1 MAESRST
8 SQEVPVEEPTPATNG
23 ANAVGRSQPDKRSR
37 WLKKHEPPKADDSAK
52 EKTEQQRRF
61 EEHLPYGICLSGG
74 GIRSASFSLGV
85 LQRMHRDNMLVGKES
100 ARWLSCVSGGS
111 YIGTALTILARGPF
125 RDQQGKK
132 QVETPT
138 PEPPTASL
146 PAYDPRSP
154 EVAFLRDNTKYL
166 THGWG
171 GLPVMFWRLVLGIF
185 WNLILFSTVILLIAV
200 PVGWLYGWRLGS
212 LRVNPPAGVTAHAPA
227 TPSWIYLTALA
238 IAVVGI
244 VTGFV
249 WVAGLWT
256 KALTRKILVVVS
268 LGAIGI
274 AIAWLLVLVVT
285 PAFLEWIRRGFETTT
300 SGAHPTTAGAGSS
313 ARTTAAAGGS
323 ALVLSALTALF
334 GVRAVRTADSWWNQ
348 IPEGDRTKV
357 LNKAWHWILS
367 HRATVLNLLA
377 WALAPLTIAAVAI
390 FGCEIG
396 ALFVP
401 GFAPGVGSWLAPVV
415 FGAVLFG
422 VILIW
427 TFADL
432 TAWSLHPFYRER
444 LSNAF
449 VLKRFKADR
458 KAWSPTAVD
467 DNGVRVD
474 ACPRPYDAIYR
485 LSEAQP
491 DDTPELVV
499 CASANVSKYGAT
511 PTGAPV
517 ASFVFSWS
525 KIGGDVVGN
534 WTATEYEDAL
544 KKVPLWE
551 RTITAPGAMAMS
563 GAAISPEMGRM
574 TRPAL
579 RFLLTMANV
588 RLGVWVPNPN
598 RLDEFRA
605 RAGHRVHRIR
615 LRPRFSYLFREM
627 FGIDDPQSMFL
638 YVTDGGHY
646 ENMGLVELIR
656 RKCKYIFCVDASG
669 DHQDTFSTLA
679 GALSLARSE
688 LGVEVK
694 IDPTVMAP
702 NPVISAARAKR
713 GLPPVVQQT
722 YCRGWIKYPD
732 GELGRLIVIK
742 AGVPADAPYDLAQY
756 YDGHRSFPC
765 DSTLD
770 QLYDADRFDAYR
782 TLGYLC
788 ADQALT
794 AYGPDFA
801 AFRARAS
808 RGKVPGPPAA
818 PPPQP
823 PPEGDG
829 AAHPV
834 GTAPVR

>member
-1 MAESRST
+1 M
-8 SQEVPVEEPTPATNG
+8 PTTDS
-23 ANAVGRSQPDKRSR
+23 ANVGVRNQRDKRSR
-37 WLKKHEPPKADDSAK
+37 WLRHREPVKVTDSAAEPPTK
-52 EKTEQQRRF
+52 RPF

-85 LQRMHRDNMLVGKES
+85 LQRMHEEQMLVGEKA

-111 YIGTALTILARGPF
+111 YIGTALTILSRGTF
-125 RDQQGKK
+125 TDRHHTK

-138 PEPPTASL
+138 PEPPSATL
-146 PAYDPRSP
+146 PPYAPRSP

-185 WNLILFSTVILLIAV
+185 WNLILFATVILLVAV
-200 PVGWLYGWRLGS
+200 PVGWLYGWRLDS
-212 LRVNPPAGVTAHAPA
+212 LRVNPPASATAHAPA

-256 KALTRKILVVVS
+256 KARTRQILVVVS
-268 LGAIGI
+268 LGAIGV
-274 AIAWLLVLVVT
+274 AILWLLVLVVT
-285 PAFLEWIRRGFETTT
+285 PAFIEWIRKSFETSASTAHATT
-300 SGAHPTTAGAGSS
+300 VGAGSS

-323 ALVLSALTALF
+323 ALFLSALTALL

-348 IPEGDRTKV
+348 IPESDRTKV
-357 LNKAWHWILS
+357 RNKAWHWILS
-367 HRATVLNLLA
+367 HRAAVLNLVA
-377 WALAPLTIAAVAI
+377 WLLAPLTIVAVAM
-390 FGCEIG
+390 FGCELG

-401 GFAPGVGSWLAPVV
+401 GLAPGVGSWLAPAV
-415 FGAVLFG
+415 FGAVL
-422 VILIW
+422 VAMILIW

-444 LSNAF
+444 LSNVF
-449 VLKRFKADR
+449 VLKRFKADP
-458 KAWSPTAVD
+458 KTWSPTAVD
-467 DNGVRVD
+467 DNGARVD
-474 ACPRPYDAIYR
+474 ACPRPYDALYK

-511 PTGAPV
+511 PTGASV
-517 ASFVFSWS
+517 TSFVFSWS
-525 KIGGDVVGN
+525 KIGGDVVGS
-534 WTATEYEDAL
+534 WTAAQYEDAL
-544 KKVPLWE
+544 KDVPLWT

-605 RAGHRVHRIR
+605 RGERRVHRIR

-627 FGIDDPQSMFL
+627 FGIDDPQSKFL

-656 RKCKYIFCVDASG
+656 RGCKYVFCIDASG

-688 LGVEVK
+688 LGIEVD

-702 NPVISAARAKR
+702 DPAVSKARAEK
-713 GLPPVVQQT
+713 GLPPVVQRT
-722 YCRGWIKYPD
+722 FCRGWIKYPN
-732 GELGRLIVIK
+732 GGPGQLIVIK
-742 AGVPADAPYDLAQY
+742 AGVPADAPYDLAEY
-756 YDGHRSFPC
+756 YDRHRSFPC

-770 QLYDADRFDAYR
+770 QLYDAERFDAYR
-782 TLGYLC
+782 ELGYLC
-788 ADQALT
+788 ADRALSDCST
-794 AYGPDFA
+794 DFE
-801 AFRARAS
+801 AFRAS
-808 RGKVPGPPAA
+808 SGSVPAPAPTA
-818 PPPQP
+818 P
-823 PPEGDG
+823 GAG
-829 AAHPV
+829 AARPD
-834 GTAPVR
+834 GTAPTREAPVVA